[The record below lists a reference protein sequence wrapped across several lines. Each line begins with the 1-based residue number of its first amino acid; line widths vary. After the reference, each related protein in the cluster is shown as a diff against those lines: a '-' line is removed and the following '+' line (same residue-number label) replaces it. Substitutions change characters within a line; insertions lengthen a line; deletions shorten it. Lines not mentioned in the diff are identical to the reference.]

1 MSEGVG
7 LKLRARDGADLA
19 IIAACLQD
27 ALVRPRDMTYL
38 ADEKRFVF
46 VANRFRWEEAA
57 ERRTESLQARTAADS
72 GPGADEG
79 DAEFADGITQGPV
92 YQRVHCGVCFDR
104 VRGVK
109 LRGFTPAKG
118 PEFLELLTVQAQGD
132 AILVIFAGN
141 ATVRLEVDAVRC
153 HFEDLGEAWPTAWRP
168 EHLADEG
175 TGSDRKDPA

>member
-1 MSEGVG
+1 MTEGAG
-7 LKLRARDGADLA
+7 LKLRARDAADLA

-27 ALVRPRDMTYL
+27 ALIRPRDMTYL
-38 ADEKRFVF
+38 AAEKRFAF
-46 VANRFRWEEAA
+46 VANRFLWEEAA
-57 ERRTESLQARTAADS
+57 RSATATR
-72 GPGADEG
+72 PGDDEG
-79 DAEFADGITQGPV
+79 DAEFADGETQGPV

-132 AILVIFAGN
+132 AILIMFAGN
-141 ATVRLEVDAVRC
+141 ATVRLEVEAVRC

-168 EHLADEG
+168 EHAEVDEA
-175 TGSDRKDPA
+175 GSDRKGSA

>member
-1 MSEGVG
+1 MKGEVG
-7 LKLRARDGADLA
+7 LRLRARDGADLA

-38 ADEKRFVF
+38 AAEKRFVF
-46 VANRFRWEEAA
+46 VANRFRWEAASRQPEDGPSRRGA
-57 ERRTESLQARTAADS
+57 ERMRAPAEA
-72 GPGADEG
+72 
-79 DAEFADGITQGPV
+79 DAEFAEGEAPGPT

-104 VRGVK
+104 VRRVK

-132 AILVIFAGN
+132 EILLMFSGN
-141 ATVRLEVDAVRC
+141 AAVRLEVEAVRC

-168 EHLADEG
+168 EHLGDEG
-175 TGSDRKDPA
+175 EDSKRKSPA

>member
-1 MSEGVG
+1 MNDGAG

-27 ALVRPRDMTYL
+27 ALIRPRDMTYL
-38 ADEKRFVF
+38 PDDKRFAF
-46 VANRFRWEEAA
+46 VANRFRWEAA
-57 ERRTESLQARTAADS
+57 ARRSGDQKSENARETRSTDS
-72 GPGADEG
+72 G
-79 DAEFADGITQGPV
+79 DAEFADGEPAGQH

-118 PEFLELLTVQAQGD
+118 PEFLELLTIQAQGD
-132 AILVIFAGN
+132 VILVMFAGN
-141 ATVRLEVDAVRC
+141 ATVRLEVDAIRC

-168 EHLADEG
+168 EHVEDEDNG
-175 TGSDRKDPA
+175 PSREGRA

>member
-1 MSEGVG
+1 MTGGAG
-7 LKLRARDGADLA
+7 LKLRARDAADLA

-27 ALVRPRDMTYL
+27 ALIRPRDMTYL
-38 ADEKRFVF
+38 AQEKRFAF
-46 VANRFRWEEAA
+46 VANRFLWEAA
-57 ERRTESLQARTAADS
+57 ARSGTAIR
-72 GPGADEG
+72 PGDDEG
-79 DAEFADGITQGPV
+79 DAEFADGETLGPV

-132 AILVIFAGN
+132 AILIMFAGN
-141 ATVRLEVDAVRC
+141 ATVRLEVEAVRC

-168 EHLADEG
+168 EHAGTDEA
-175 TGSDRKDPA
+175 GSDRKGPA